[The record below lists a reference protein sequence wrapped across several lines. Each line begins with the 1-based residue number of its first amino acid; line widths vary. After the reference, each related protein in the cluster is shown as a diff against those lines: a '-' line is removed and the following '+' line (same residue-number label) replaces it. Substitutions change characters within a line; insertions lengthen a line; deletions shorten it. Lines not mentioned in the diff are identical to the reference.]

1 MKPLLPITAFL
12 LCLLPAASWASSVS
26 TELRSQQQSL
36 MQTNKVSGAAVNQ
49 SFQTD
54 VWFHSIDISLAR
66 DDNNNG
72 YFHQLYVEFDADTDR
87 AYRQVFAEFSL
98 TPDYG
103 REQVYYTSSVFELF
117 RQSSNDWLAVETDL
131 QHQYPAN
138 FYLLTI
144 RIFDANSGY
153 LLAEASGYDLS
164 ALDAL
169 TLEDYQ
175 RDQVRVAS
183 SVEVSAGSTGIALL
197 LGLCWLFRRRLEQ
210 G

>member
-1 MKPLLPITAFL
+1 MS
-12 LCLLPAASWASSVS
+12 SWANSVS
-26 TELRSQQQSL
+26 TELRSQQQTS
-36 MQTNKVSGAAVNQ
+36 MQTAKVRSAAVNQ
-49 SFQTD
+49 SFQSD

-66 DDNNNG
+66 DDNSNG

-98 TPDYG
+98 TPDFG
-103 REQVYYTSSVFELF
+103 REHVYYTSSVFELF

-131 QHQYPAN
+131 QHRYPAN

-169 TLEDYQ
+169 PLEDYQ
-175 RDQVRVAS
+175 RDQVPTYSR
-183 SVEVSAGSTGIALL
+183 VEVSAGGTGIAML
-197 LGLCWLFRRRLEQ
+197 LGLCWLLIRRQEQ
-210 G
+210 VIG